1 MTLFDEC
8 KEALKSDFYILS
20 LQEQKIILD
29 EFYMY
34 PFEYGNVEKNHS
46 KITQVDFLDLINLI
60 NRKTKSSEVYVICDM
75 QGIPIFRTNL
85 LLALEKID
93 DISALSTKVFFLGD
107 GYLAQVVSRKVPI
120 DIFEIKKEKFMNKG
134 K

>member
-1 MTLFDEC
+1 
-8 KEALKSDFYILS
+8 
-20 LQEQKIILD
+20 
-29 EFYMY
+29 
-34 PFEYGNVEKNHS
+34 
-46 KITQVDFLDLINLI
+46 
-60 NRKTKSSEVYVICDM
+60 M